1 MLPIF
6 GRAPHTGLFC
16 PICCWQKFRRPGG
29 PSDTIKE
36 IWKTSA
42 FYTQKIRNSWFLK
55 KSRVCSA
62 KNLLWRRSVAVFFS
76 KLFFLTIL
84 ENFTKNISAEGSPSS
99 SEVLY
104 FGAELVFERLPSNI
118 NNYYLQLLP
127 KCNFS
132 CTSTGKVCSRKYS
145 ICARA
150 DFKFV
155 FANTIAIV
163 CARYMYS
170 RIPHYIMYWQFPVKW
185 AP

>member
-1 MLPIF
+1 MIF
-6 GRAPHTGLFC
+6 EKITCLQC
-16 PICCWQKFRRPGG
+16 QKFTLEALCCR
-29 PSDTIKE
+29 
-36 IWKTSA
+36 
-42 FYTQKIRNSWFLK
+42 F
-55 KSRVCSA
+55 
-62 KNLLWRRSVAVFFS
+62 FFS

-84 ENFTKNISAEGSPSS
+84 ENFTKKISAEGSPSS

-170 RIPHYIMYWQFPVKW
+170 RIPHYIMDFLR
-185 AP
+185 

>member
-1 MLPIF
+1 MGTP
-6 GRAPHTGLFC
+6 P
-16 PICCWQKFRRPGG
+16 QKYFL
-29 PSDTIKE
+29 
-36 IWKTSA
+36 
-42 FYTQKIRNSWFLK
+42 QNLK

-155 FANTIAIV
+155 FANTNQDVFANTIAIV
-163 CARYMYS
+163 CVRYMYS
-170 RIPHYIMYWQFPVKW
+170 RIPQYIMGF
-185 AP
+185 